1 MKSQFLSNESTCP
14 EWRPRGDCLSFSMI
28 KLEVLERT
36 RKASDFVSIMAANAG
51 AGSGADFAAL
61 VGRQSL
67 TTQHAELFQ
76 SYIPGEPTGSMI
88 INPHSASP
96 HQKKVFSPAT
106 FDLRND
112 IYAPRALGY
121 AAAKMTTTFP
131 QGDTGGSFAGSPP
144 RARDKFIPGSSDITA
159 TMHADLKKSWFEGNK
174 KGGKNGPRSHKDGR
188 ISQGLHSVND
198 RVFLRGDPWV
208 RDHCSNHRRRASQR
222 PQRNCRRCRRRATVG
237 TPWAA
242 ALLRWPAAAAS
253 DGGRRVTDAD
263 VCACALPCLRR
274 SRTNPGAHYRAGG

>member
-1 MKSQFLSNESTCP
+1 MYASSQTERIVRAKFLSEANLKFWNRP
-14 EWRPRGDCLSFSMI
+14 E
-28 KLEVLERT
+28 KV
-36 RKASDFVSIMAANAG
+36 SDVSSHAAMAANSG
-51 AGSGADFAAL
+51 AGQGADFAAL

-159 TMHADLKKSWFEGNK
+159 TAHADLKKSWFEGNK

-208 RDHCSNHRRRASQR
+208 RHTALTTAAPTSAPS
-222 PQRNCRRCRRRATVG
+222 AIT
-237 TPWAA
+237 AA
-242 ALLRWPAAAAS
+242 ADAGPQWVPRGLLRWPAAAAS
-253 DGGRRVTDAD
+253 DGSRRATDPD
-263 VCACALPCLRR
+263 VCACALLALALSHVRR
-274 SRTNPGAHYRAGG
+274 SLTNESTNPGAYYRAGG

>member
-1 MKSQFLSNESTCP
+1 
-14 EWRPRGDCLSFSMI
+14 
-28 KLEVLERT
+28 
-36 RKASDFVSIMAANAG
+36 MAANSG
-51 AGSGADFAAL
+51 AGQGADFAAL

-159 TMHADLKKSWFEGNK
+159 TAHADLKKSWFEGNK

-208 RDHCSNHRRRASQR
+208 RHTALTTAAPTSA
-222 PQRNCRRCRRRATVG
+222 PQRNCRQPAPPAQLPPLPTPGHCGYPVGCCAGQRLLRATGAVG
-237 TPWAA
+237 RPILT
-242 ALLRWPAAAAS
+242 
-253 DGGRRVTDAD
+253 
-263 VCACALPCLRR
+263 CALAPSSPSP
-274 SRTNPGAHYRAGG
+274 SRMCAGVSLMSQLIQEHTTEQEASPEGREMT

>member
-1 MKSQFLSNESTCP
+1 
-14 EWRPRGDCLSFSMI
+14 MI

-208 RDHCSNHRRRASQR
+208 RDHCPNHRRRASQR

-253 DGGRRVTDAD
+253 DGGRRATDAD
-263 VCACALPCLRR
+263 VCACALLAFSCLRR

>member
-1 MKSQFLSNESTCP
+1 MQGLVLQLTRAGFLLLLWLFIWS
-14 EWRPRGDCLSFSMI
+14 
-28 KLEVLERT
+28 VLR
-36 RKASDFVSIMAANAG
+36 I
-51 AGSGADFAAL
+51 
-61 VGRQSL
+61 
-67 TTQHAELFQ
+67 
-76 SYIPGEPTGSMI
+76 
-88 INPHSASP
+88 
-96 HQKKVFSPAT
+96 
-106 FDLRND
+106 LRND

-159 TMHADLKKSWFEGNK
+159 TTHADLKKSWFEGNK

-208 RDHCSNHRRRASQR
+208 RDHRSNHRRRASQR
-222 PQRNCRRCRRRATVG
+222 PQRNRRRCRRRATVG

-253 DGGRRVTDAD
+253 DGGRRATDAD
-263 VCACALPCLRR
+263 VCACALLAFSCLRR

>member
-1 MKSQFLSNESTCP
+1 
-14 EWRPRGDCLSFSMI
+14 
-28 KLEVLERT
+28 
-36 RKASDFVSIMAANAG
+36 
-51 AGSGADFAAL
+51 
-61 VGRQSL
+61 
-67 TTQHAELFQ
+67 
-76 SYIPGEPTGSMI
+76 MI

-159 TMHADLKKSWFEGNK
+159 TTHADLKKSWFEGNK

-208 RDHCSNHRRRASQR
+208 RDHRSNHRRRASQR
-222 PQRNCRRCRRRATVG
+222 PQRNRRRCRRRATVG

-242 ALLRWPAAAAS
+242 ALAS
-253 DGGRRVTDAD
+253 GCCERRGPSGDR
-263 VCACALPCLRR
+263 C
-274 SRTNPGAHYRAGG
+274 

>member
-1 MKSQFLSNESTCP
+1 
-14 EWRPRGDCLSFSMI
+14 
-28 KLEVLERT
+28 
-36 RKASDFVSIMAANAG
+36 MAANSG
-51 AGSGADFAAL
+51 AGQGADFAAL

-159 TMHADLKKSWFEGNK
+159 TAHADLKKSWFEGNK

-208 RDHCSNHRRRASQR
+208 RHAALTTAVPTSAPQRNCRQPAPPGAIAANQR

-242 ALLRWPAAAAS
+242 ALAS
-253 DGGRRVTDAD
+253 GCCERRGPSGA
-263 VCACALPCLRR
+263 R
-274 SRTNPGAHYRAGG
+274 S

>member
-1 MKSQFLSNESTCP
+1 MYASSQNERIVRVKFLFEANLKFWNRP
-14 EWRPRGDCLSFSMI
+14 E
-28 KLEVLERT
+28 
-36 RKASDFVSIMAANAG
+36 KASDVSSHAAMAANSG
-51 AGSGADFAAL
+51 AGQGADFAAL

-159 TMHADLKKSWFEGNK
+159 TAHADLKKSWFEGNK

-208 RDHCSNHRRRASQR
+208 RHTALTTAAPTSA

-242 ALLRWPAAAAS
+242 ALAS
-253 DGGRRVTDAD
+253 GCCERRKPSGD
-263 VCACALPCLRR
+263 R
-274 SRTNPGAHYRAGG
+274 S

>member
-1 MKSQFLSNESTCP
+1 MYATSQTERIASQVSLRANLKFWNRP
-14 EWRPRGDCLSFSMI
+14 E
-28 KLEVLERT
+28 
-36 RKASDFVSIMAANAG
+36 KASDVSSHAAMAANSG
-51 AGSGADFAAL
+51 AGQGADFAAL

-159 TMHADLKKSWFEGNK
+159 TAHADLKKSWFEGNK

-208 RDHCSNHRRRASQR
+208 RHTALTTAAPTSA

-242 ALLRWPAAAAS
+242 ALAS
-253 DGGRRVTDAD
+253 GCCERRGPSGD
-263 VCACALPCLRR
+263 R
-274 SRTNPGAHYRAGG
+274 S